1 MIPKIFLLMALGSS
15 FIGWTVYRQQG
26 MEVRKNVAAS
36 WDSEDASFVATGIDN
51 ETLTVILPDA
61 DPVLCDVYV
70 DSIAA
75 DKNIRWEVK
84 SHGFTTLK
92 CLDRVLIL
100 R

>member
-1 MIPKIFLLMALGSS
+1 VIPKIFLLAALSS
-15 FIGWTVYRQQG
+15 SIFGWAQYRQQG
-26 MEVRKNVAAS
+26 MEVRKNAAAS

-61 DPVLCDVYV
+61 DPVYCDAYV
-70 DSIAA
+70 DSIAV
-75 DKNIRWEVK
+75 DKDMRWEIK
-84 SHGFTTLK
+84 ARGFTTLK